1 MTQENVDVDVP
12 ISMDDIRKVLNRD
25 AKFALQVQNA
35 ALNRTV
41 LELTRR
47 LDTAMAELYDASGE
61 SGWEPQRADSIGDL
75 NRDAMKDTKGKK
87 GG

>member
-1 MTQENVDVDVP
+1 MTQENTSVDVS
-12 ISMDDIRKVLNRD
+12 IGLGDIQTVLNRD

-41 LELTRR
+41 AELVAK
-47 LDTAMAELYDASGE
+47 LDTANLELASVKSE
-61 SGWEPQRADSIGDL
+61 LEKIQS
-75 NRDAMKDTKGKK
+75 RDNKSKK

>member
-1 MTQENVDVDVP
+1 MAQENSNVEVP
-12 ISMDDIRKVLNRD
+12 IAMDDIRTVLNRD

-41 LELTRR
+41 LELTTR
-47 LDTAMAELYDASGE
+47 LETAMGELGSANAELEKAL
-61 SGWEPQRADSIGDL
+61 A
-75 NRDAMKDTKGKK
+75 KDNKGKK

>member
-1 MTQENVDVDVP
+1 MTQENTSVDVS
-12 ISMDDIRKVLNRD
+12 IGLGDIQTVLNRD

-41 LELTRR
+41 AELVAK
-47 LDTAMAELYDASGE
+47 LDTANLELASVKSE
-61 SGWEPQRADSIGDL
+61 LEKIQS
-75 NRDAMKDTKGKK
+75 RDNKGKK

>member
-1 MTQENVDVDVP
+1 MTQENVNVDVP
-12 ISMDDIRKVLNRD
+12 ISMDDIRTVLNKD

-41 LELTRR
+41 LELTTR
-47 LDTAMAELYDASGE
+47 LDTAMGELGSTKTE
-61 SGWEPQRADSIGDL
+61 LEKVLS
-75 NRDAMKDTKGKK
+75 KDTKGNK

>member
-1 MTQENVDVDVP
+1 MTQENTSVDVP
-12 ISMDDIRKVLNRD
+12 IAIEDIRKVLNQD

-61 SGWEPQRADSIGDL
+61 DDIQT
-75 NRDAMKDTKGKK
+75 KDTKGNK

>member
-1 MTQENVDVDVP
+1 MTQENSNVEVP
-12 ISMDDIRKVLNRD
+12 IAMDDIRTVLNRD

-41 LELTRR
+41 LELTTR
-47 LDTAMAELYDASGE
+47 LETAMGELGSANAELEKAL
-61 SGWEPQRADSIGDL
+61 A
-75 NRDAMKDTKGKK
+75 KDNKGKK

>member
-1 MTQENVDVDVP
+1 MTQENTSVDVS
-12 ISMDDIRKVLNRD
+12 IGLGDIQTVLNRD

-41 LELTRR
+41 AELVAKLDRANLEL
-47 LDTAMAELYDASGE
+47 ASVKSELEKIQSRNNN
-61 SGWEPQRADSIGDL
+61 S
-75 NRDAMKDTKGKK
+75 KK

>member
-1 MTQENVDVDVP
+1 MTQENSSVEVP
-12 ISMDDIRKVLNRD
+12 IAMDDIRTVLNRD

-41 LELTRR
+41 LELTTR
-47 LDTAMAELYDASGE
+47 LETAMGELGSANAELEKAL
-61 SGWEPQRADSIGDL
+61 A
-75 NRDAMKDTKGKK
+75 KDNKGKK

>member
-1 MTQENVDVDVP
+1 MTQENSSVDVS
-12 ISMDDIRKVLNRD
+12 IGLGDIQTVLNRD

-41 LELTRR
+41 AELVAK
-47 LDTAMAELYDASGE
+47 LDTANLELASVKSE
-61 SGWEPQRADSIGDL
+61 LEKIQS
-75 NRDAMKDTKGKK
+75 RDNKSKK

>member
-1 MTQENVDVDVP
+1 MTQENTSVDVS
-12 ISMDDIRKVLNRD
+12 IGLGDIQTVLNRD

-41 LELTRR
+41 AELVAK
-47 LDTAMAELYDASGE
+47 LDTANLELASVKSE
-61 SGWEPQRADSIGDL
+61 LEKIQSRDS
-75 NRDAMKDTKGKK
+75 KSKK

>member
-1 MTQENVDVDVP
+1 MTQENNGIDVS
-12 ISMDDIRKVLNRD
+12 IAMDDIRKVLNQD

-41 LELTRR
+41 LELTTR
-47 LDTAMAELYDASGE
+47 LDTAMGELVSTKAELEKALAQD
-61 SGWEPQRADSIGDL
+61 
-75 NRDAMKDTKGKK
+75 NKGKK

>member
-1 MTQENVDVDVP
+1 MTQDNLNVEVP
-12 ISMDDIRKVLNRD
+12 ISMDDIRTVLNKD

-41 LELTRR
+41 YELTRR
-47 LDTAMAELYDASGE
+47 LESAMAELYDASGE
-61 SGWEPQRADSIGDL
+61 SGWEPQRAESIGDL
-75 NRDAMKDTKGKK
+75 NRDAMKDTKGNK

>member
-1 MTQENVDVDVP
+1 MAQENSNVEVP
-12 ISMDDIRKVLNRD
+12 IAMDDIRTVLNRD

-41 LELTRR
+41 LELTTR
-47 LDTAMAELYDASGE
+47 LETAMGELGSAKAELEKAL
-61 SGWEPQRADSIGDL
+61 A
-75 NRDAMKDTKGKK
+75 KDNKGKK

>member
-1 MTQENVDVDVP
+1 MTQENTSVDVS
-12 ISMDDIRKVLNRD
+12 IGLGDIQTVLNRD

-41 LELTRR
+41 AELVAKLDRANLEL
-47 LDTAMAELYDASGE
+47 ASVKSELEKIQS
-61 SGWEPQRADSIGDL
+61 
-75 NRDAMKDTKGKK
+75 RDNKSKK

>member
-1 MTQENVDVDVP
+1 MTQENSSVDVP
-12 ISMDDIRKVLNRD
+12 IAMDDIRKVLNQD

-41 LELTRR
+41 LELTTR
-47 LDTAMAELYDASGE
+47 LDTAMGELVSTKAELEKALAQD
-61 SGWEPQRADSIGDL
+61 
-75 NRDAMKDTKGKK
+75 NKGKK

>member
-1 MTQENVDVDVP
+1 MTQENTSVDVS
-12 ISMDDIRKVLNRD
+12 IGLGDIQTVLNRD

-41 LELTRR
+41 AELVAKLDRANLEL
-47 LDTAMAELYDASGE
+47 ASVKSELEKIQSRNNK
-61 SGWEPQRADSIGDL
+61 S
-75 NRDAMKDTKGKK
+75 KK